1 MNKLFSFLLVFLFCL
16 SVVGCKQS
24 AAPTGELNV
33 SSLTTSDVISET
45 TSTSED
51 VLPSDMETQA
61 PVSAAQS
68 THETD
73 SDVAV
78 PSAPPA
84 QSPETAPVTSSNAP
98 VSPTESVT
106 SIPTPVSSE
115 AFTPAAFFCPP
126 DYPSVYE
133 HTEYSLDDF
142 LAWIN
147 SDKAL
152 TEENGVYQAAVEYW
166 RKRGAIYLITLSQ
179 EVSKIKWCQ
188 LYSDGNISLLFA
200 EQCGYII
207 IRPFNKNE
215 ATVIKAG
222 VNSYFQ
228 AKGTTVE
235 TNSDII
241 SAKLANDASTIRF
254 IARSAPIASKTAD
267 AVLEIMPFE
276 LLDHSITYIRILHW
290 FQDGFYIRYYPP
302 NANTPETSTIID
314 DSILSQLQFQDVSLS
329 KTASTQIK

>member
-51 VLPSDMETQA
+51 VLPSDMEMQA

-68 THETD
+68 THETN
-73 SDVAV
+73 SDAAV
-78 PSAPPA
+78 PSAPLA
-84 QSPETAPVTSSNAP
+84 QSPETAPATSSNAP
-98 VSPTESVT
+98 VSSTESVT

-142 LAWIN
+142 IAWMN

-166 RKRGAIYLITLSQ
+166 RKRGTVCLASLPQ
-179 EVSKIKWCQ
+179 DVSKIKWWK
-188 LYSDGNISLLFA
+188 LYSDGRLCVTF
-200 EQCGYII
+200 EDGYII
-207 IRPFNKNE
+207 ICPFNENE
-215 ATVIKAG
+215 VTIAKDGI
-222 VNSYFQ
+222 NSYFQ
-228 AKGTTVE
+228 AKGNTLTTSAS
-235 TNSDII
+235 TNSME
-241 SAKLANDASTIRF
+241 LANKALTTRFVTRSTN
-254 IARSAPIASKTAD
+254 IASKVIDT
-267 AVLEIMPFE
+267 VLEIRPYE
-276 LLDHSITYIRILHW
+276 LSNDQITYIRILHW
-290 FQDGFYIRYYPP
+290 FQKGFHMSYWFRSTH
-302 NANTPETSTIID
+302 APEKAPVID
-314 DSILSQLQFQDVSLS
+314 DFILSQLQFQDIALS
-329 KTASTQIK
+329 GRIHSQQ